1 MAEADTRRLVRQIQ
15 EHARLLPSRLRADIL
30 ARGPEAVAPLLEL
43 LQDESLSHE
52 EAPGDG
58 FAPVHAAELLSELQR
73 PEVIVPLVRRLLH
86 TVPGEAL
93 HDALLYA
100 LEDLGPAV
108 VPVALEVLPEART
121 LDERLGLLSVLAHG
135 GVKDARIFEALLA
148 LLQED
153 PGQGALALARYGDPR
168 AIEPLK
174 RAFDACPLDEDVE
187 DLFAHQALIELERAL
202 VKLGG
207 TLDVVRREKLER
219 ARRSRQ
225 WHGGMLWQMLD
236 TLSPLPSRPGRDDPC
251 WCGSGLRYEECHLG
265 RDSR

>member
-1 MAEADTRRLVRQIQ
+1 MAEGDTRVLVRRLLEHTRLV
-15 EHARLLPSRLRADIL
+15 PSRLRADIL

-43 LQDESLSHE
+43 LRDESLAGE
-52 EAPGDG
+52 EAPGG
-58 FAPVHAAELLSELQR
+58 GYAPVHAAELLSELQL
-73 PEVIVPLVRRLLH
+73 PQVIVPLVRRLQH

-108 VPVALEVLPEART
+108 APVALEVLAEART
-121 LDERLGLLSVLAHG
+121 LDERLGLLSVLAHSG
-135 GVKDARIFEALLA
+135 ARDERIFEALLA
-148 LLQED
+148 LLRED

-174 RAFDACPLDEDVE
+174 RAFEACPLEEGVE
-187 DLFAHQALIELERAL
+187 DLFANQALIELETAL

-207 TLDVVRREKLER
+207 TLDAAQREKLER

-225 WHGGMLWQMLD
+225 WLGGMLWQMFD
-236 TLSPLPSRPGRDDPC
+236 TLSPLPARPGRDDPC